1 MFFKNR
7 KPFVV
12 EVNGIEQQST
22 EGEIVVREVKA
33 PKRDILNT
41 AWKAITEHAFPIT
54 GPNDGRP
61 LSVVRVDDIYEVLN
75 RQLGENEQKLDI
87 Y

>member
-1 MFFKNR
+1 MLFKKKDIER
-7 KPFVV
+7 AKEMGLLSKAPEEKVTIKEV
-12 EVNGIEQQST
+12 E
-22 EGEIVVREVKA
+22 K

-54 GPNDGRP
+54 GPNDGKP
-61 LSVVRVDDIYEVLN
+61 LSVVRVDDIYDVLN